1 MSRIITSIVAITL
14 VFLSFSGC
22 AKIDKTNL
30 TKIEVAFWGSPEEK
44 EIITETINKWEKDH
58 PNIKVILNHI
68 AANGYSSKI
77 LTRIAAG
84 SAPDIMF
91 AEVNIFTSFM
101 EKGAFLDLTQFINED
116 PDISIDDFFPE
127 VVDRFTIGGKLYCLP
142 RDTAPF
148 ACVFYNKSIFDAAEI
163 PYPKDDWTMDE
174 MLETAKKLTIRK
186 GNEITQYGF
195 YSWCWMNFIYSFGG
209 SIVDNVKNPG
219 EFTFER
225 PGTIEGIQF
234 YSDLMNK
241 YEVMPSSTALANI
254 GMALWELFTS
264 GKLAMY
270 SSGIWE
276 TPQFRKISNFD
287 WDVVMFPKGP
297 SGTRA
302 FGTGGSGYC
311 IYKETKYPREA
322 WLVLKALSGSEGQG
336 KLAEDGLAQPAMRK
350 IAEGPAW
357 ALSSQKP
364 KNKKMLNE
372 AVKYVIYEPFTP
384 KWREIQDNVIM
395 PNLDLVF
402 NGKKKMAEMAPE
414 IDKKANILLNEK

>member
-1 MSRIITSIVAITL
+1 MSRIIISAAVIALLI
-14 VFLSFSGC
+14 FSFSGC
-22 AKIDKTNL
+22 AKVDKTDVI
-30 TKIEVAFWGSPEEK
+30 KIEVAFWGAPEEK
-44 EIITETINKWEKDH
+44 EIITETIKKWEKEH

-68 AANGYSSKI
+68 AAGGYSSKI

-101 EKGAFLDLTQFINED
+101 EKGAFLDLTPFINND
-116 PDISIDDFFPE
+116 PLISIDDFFPE
-127 VVDRFTIGGKLYCLP
+127 VVDRFRVDGRLYCLP

-163 PYPKDDWTMDE
+163 PYPTDDWTLDE

-186 GNEITQYGF
+186 GNSITQYGF

-209 SIVDNVKNPG
+209 SIVDNVKNPS
-219 EFTFER
+219 EFTLNK
-225 PGTIEGIQF
+225 PGSIEGIQF

-254 GMALWELFTS
+254 GMALWELFSS

-297 SGTRA
+297 SGIRA

-311 IYKETKYPREA
+311 IYKETKHPEEA
-322 WLVLKALSGSEGQG
+322 WMVLKALSGAEGQI
-336 KLAEDGLAQPAMRK
+336 KLAEEGLAQPAMREF
-350 IAEGPAW
+350 AEGPAW
-357 ALSSQKP
+357 ALSQKKP
-364 KNKKMLNE
+364 KNKKMLNG

-402 NGKKKMAEMAPE
+402 NGKKKMAEIAPE
-414 IDKKANILLNEK
+414 IDKKANILLKEK